1 MTTLTPPDQMTQGRQ
16 NDPSRRWIVLL
27 VAALAAWG
35 LYHAVGAFL
44 FNKDVRRGLVVF
56 ACMALFLAFW
66 LLLLMVRKKRRERD
80 TG

>member
-1 MTTLTPPDQMTQGRQ
+1 MATLTLPNQMTQGRP

-27 VAALAAWG
+27 VAALTAWG

-66 LLLLMVRKKRRERD
+66 LSLLKLRKSRQEHKD
-80 TG
+80 S